1 MVTRIRSGAVDGID
15 GYGVTVEVD
24 AGRGLPAFH
33 IVGLPNAAVRE
44 SRERVL
50 AALRN
55 SGLPLPPGRVTVN
68 LAPADVRKEGAAFD
82 LAIAV
87 GVTEA
92 CEDRGAHA
100 GVHVGVHGDAVLL
113 GELSLDGALRPVRGL
128 LAIVLAAAA
137 RGDRRFVVPATQAW
151 EARLVNGVE
160 VLGATTLAEVLNWR
174 WRGTVPAGVAAPP
187 PAVVGAGGGDEAA
200 FWLGL
205 AGQPEAQRA
214 ALIAAA
220 GRHNLLLVGP
230 PGTGKT
236 RLARAIRGLL
246 PPLATAEAL
255 EVARIHG
262 AAGTLRGSALSRRRP
277 LRAPHHTVTRAG
289 LLGGGS
295 PLRPGEATLAHRG
308 MLFLDELSEFAPAV
322 LDALREPLEEGRVA
336 VARGSGACSFPA
348 AFLLVAAMNPCRCG
362 YLGSLRRSCRCA
374 PSAVARHRARIS
386 GPLLDRVDLFVE
398 MSEPPAG
405 LLSGSP
411 GTAAQEGVATDA
423 NVARWR
429 ALRGQVREAWSL
441 LGAQLPPGCERRL
454 DPRGFTVAAGLDSEA
469 RDCLE
474 EARLTLALSVRGAL
488 RCARVARTIA
498 ALRGA
503 TRTGREEV
511 AEALG
516 YRLEAIAGWAP
527 GEEADAGV
535 APGSR

>member
-1 MVTRIRSGAVDGID
+1 
-15 GYGVTVEVD
+15 
-24 AGRGLPAFH
+24 
-33 IVGLPNAAVRE
+33 
-44 SRERVL
+44 
-50 AALRN
+50 
-55 SGLPLPPGRVTVN
+55 N

-92 CEDRGAHA
+92 REDRGAEIGA
-100 GVHVGVHGDAVLL
+100 RDDAVLL
-113 GELSLDGALRPVRGL
+113 GELSLDGGLRPVRGL

-137 RGDRRFVVPATQAW
+137 RGDRRFVVPAAQAW
-151 EARLVNGVE
+151 EARLAGGGE
-160 VLGATTLAEVLNWR
+160 VLGATTP
-174 WRGTVPAGVAAPP
+174 GAAPP
-187 PAVVGAGGGDEAA
+187 PPVAPAAGPDEAA

-246 PPLATAEAL
+246 PPLGAAEAI

-262 AAGTLRGSALSRRRP
+262 AAGTLRGNGLSRRRP

-308 MLFLDELSEFAPAV
+308 VLFLDELPEFAPAV
-322 LDALREPLEEGRVA
+322 LDALREPLEEGRIA
-336 VARGSGACSFPA
+336 VARGSGARSFPA

-362 YLGSLRRSCRCA
+362 HLGSLRRPCRCA
-374 PSAVARHRARIS
+374 PSAVARHRARVS

-398 MSEPPAG
+398 MGEPPAG
-405 LLSGSP
+405 LLSGPLATS
-411 GTAAQEGVATDA
+411 GDATAAGDA
-423 NVARWR
+423 ARWR
-429 ALRGQVREAWSL
+429 ALQRQVRGAWSR

-454 DPRGFTVAAGLDSEA
+454 DPRGFAAAAGLDREA

-474 EARLTLALSVRGAL
+474 EARLSLALSVRGAL

-503 TRTGREEV
+503 ARTGRGDV
-511 AEALG
+511 AEALR
-516 YRLEAIAGWAP
+516 YRLEALAGWAP
-527 GEEADAGV
+527 GEETDGDGTGGPPGAG
-535 APGSR
+535 

>member
-55 SGLPLPPGRVTVN
+55 SGLPLPAGRVTVN

-92 CEDRGAHA
+92 CEDRGADA
-100 GVHVGVHGDAVLL
+100 GVHGDAVLL

-128 LAIVLAAAA
+128 LASVLAAAA
-137 RGDRRFVVPATQAW
+137 RGDRRFVVPAMQAW
-151 EARLVNGVE
+151 EARLVSGVE
-160 VLGATTLAEVLNWR
+160 VLGATTLAEVLTWR
-174 WRGTVPAGVAAPP
+174 RRGTVPAGVAAPP
-187 PAVVGAGGGDEAA
+187 PAVAGAGGDEAA

-246 PPLATAEAL
+246 PPLTTAEAL

-262 AAGTLRGSALSRRRP
+262 AAGTLRGSGLSRRRP

-308 MLFLDELSEFAPAV
+308 VLFLDELSEFAPAV
-322 LDALREPLEEGRVA
+322 LDALREPLEAGRVA

-362 YLGSLRRSCRCA
+362 YLGSFRRPCRCA
-374 PSAVARHRARIS
+374 PFAVARHRARIS

-405 LLSGSP
+405 LLSGPP
-411 GTAAQEGVATDA
+411 GAVAGEGAAADA
-423 NVARWR
+423 NAARWR
-429 ALRGQVREAWSL
+429 ALRGQVRETWSL

-454 DPRGFTVAAGLDSEA
+454 DPRGFAVAAGLDSEA

-503 TRTGREEV
+503 THTGREEV

-516 YRLEAIAGWAP
+516 YRLEALAGWAP